1 MRVGEVG
8 IRDSSSAARVINGD
22 GVHVLVSL
30 DGWNLKNRNNILFH
44 RPCAIQVSALGHLT
58 YADVC

>member
-8 IRDSSSAARVINGD
+8 IRDSASAARVINGD

-30 DGWNLKNRNNILFH
+30 DGWNLKNRNSILFH
-44 RPCAIQVSALGHLT
+44 RPCAIQVRT
-58 YADVC
+58 YPDVS